1 MRLWKQVVEMSF
13 LQGSAL
19 AFAQSFGRS
28 SEKSRYHIERS
39 QQRRS
44 GHLPCRFLLAKV
56 LQAFITGESLGTD
69 SGHAGWMDVR
79 ITHGNT
85 GNGSNSMIL
94 SISASLYLIL
104 KWINTINKYFNDQTS
119 CFEMMSHVW
128 IVSTETDNET
138 QFISSPVTY
147 MFPLL
152 VKHTSHD
159 IVLDQVPFPP
169 SS

>member
-1 MRLWKQVVEMSF
+1 MEISF

-79 ITHGNT
+79 ITHAAGNT
-85 GNGSNSMIL
+85 GNGSNL
-94 SISASLYLIL
+94 H
-104 KWINTINKYFNDQTS
+104 INDFINI
-119 CFEMMSHVW
+119 C
-128 IVSTETDNET
+128 
-138 QFISSPVTY
+138 
-147 MFPLL
+147 
-152 VKHTSHD
+152 
-159 IVLDQVPFPP
+159 
-169 SS
+169 